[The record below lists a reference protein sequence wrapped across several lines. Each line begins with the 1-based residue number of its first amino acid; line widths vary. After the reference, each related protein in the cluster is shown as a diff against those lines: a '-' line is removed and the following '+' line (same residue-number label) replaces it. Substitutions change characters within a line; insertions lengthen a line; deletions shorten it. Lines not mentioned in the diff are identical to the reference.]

1 MEKITTLTTCQA
13 ELERIQQEVIKL
25 QKEKANLEILLQT
38 IIEHAD
44 QLEVELRQKIQTILK
59 EKQHLEM
66 MLLEITRER
75 GGPVE
80 TLLSDKTL
88 EPTESEKKLVQF
100 LETMPMG
107 IFVVD
112 AKGKLFYI
120 NQKAQQILSQE
131 IIKELVIITQLPSV
145 SQIYLANSNQIYPV
159 SRLPIVRALQGES
172 AAVDDIE
179 LHQLNKVIPLEMWAT
194 PIMNEQGI
202 VQYAIAAF
210 QDITL
215 RKRAELEKIGLI
227 KEREAKQASL
237 QLNTQIQKEIQERH
251 KVEAALRRA
260 YQELDRL
267 ATLDSLTQVANH
279 RYLDDY
285 LKQEWQRLSR
295 VKAPLSLI
303 LCNIDYFK
311 QYNDTYGSTAG
322 DECLQQVAQAMC
334 RAVKRLPDL
343 VARYGGEEFAVVL
356 PNTDADGA
364 VIVASAIRWEIKML
378 RLAYHHSPIGQYV
391 TLSIGVA
398 SIAQPP
404 ERDMSAHALVTL
416 ADMALYEAKAQ
427 GRNRII
433 LKTFESPTDTELVT
447 IPEP

>member
-13 ELERIQQEVIKL
+13 ELERVQQEVVKL

-88 EPTESEKKLVQF
+88 EATESEKKLVQF

-194 PIMNEQGI
+194 PIMNEQGV

-251 KVEAALRRA
+251 KVEAALRKA
-260 YQELDRL
+260 HQELDRL

-279 RYLDDY
+279 RYLDEY

-364 VIVASAIRWEIKML
+364 VIVASAIRWEVKML

-433 LKTFESPTDTELVT
+433 LKTFESPAKLVT
-447 IPEP
+447 IREP

>member
-1 MEKITTLTTCQA
+1 LEKITTLTTDQT
-13 ELERIQQEVIKL
+13 ELERVQQEVMKL
-25 QKEKANLEILLQT
+25 QKDKANLEILLQT

-75 GGPVE
+75 GGQVE
-80 TLLSDKTL
+80 TLLSDKTS

-194 PIMNEQGI
+194 PIMNEQGT

-227 KEREAKQASL
+227 KEREAKQAAL

-251 KVEAALRRA
+251 KVEAALRKA
-260 YQELDRL
+260 HQELDRL

-279 RYLDDY
+279 RYLDEY

-364 VIVASAIRWEIKML
+364 VIVASAIRWEVKML

-433 LKTFESPTDTELVT
+433 LKTFESPAKLVT
-447 IPEP
+447 RREP

>member
-1 MEKITTLTTCQA
+1 MEKITTLATGQT

-44 QLEVELRQKIQTILK
+44 QLEVDLRQKIQTLLK

-66 MLLEITRER
+66 MLLETTRER
-75 GGPVE
+75 GGTVE
-80 TLLSDKTL
+80 TLLPGKIV

-120 NQKAQQILSQE
+120 NQKAQQILSQD
-131 IIKELVIITQLPSV
+131 IIEELVIITQLPSV

-215 RKRAELEKIGLI
+215 RKRAELEKIGII
-227 KEREAKQASL
+227 KEREAKQAAL

-251 KVEAALRRA
+251 KVEAALRKA
-260 YQELDRL
+260 NQELNRL

-311 QYNDTYGSTAG
+311 QYNDSYGSSAG

-364 VIVASAIRWEIKML
+364 VIVASAIRWEVKML

-433 LKTFESPTDTELVT
+433 LKTFESPTELVT
-447 IPEP
+447 IREP

>member
-13 ELERIQQEVIKL
+13 ELERVQQEVVKL

-88 EPTESEKKLVQF
+88 EATESEKKLVQF

-215 RKRAELEKIGLI
+215 RKRAELEKIGII
-227 KEREAKQASL
+227 KEREAKQAAL
-237 QLNTQIQKEIQERH
+237 QLNTQIQREIQERH
-251 KVEAALRRA
+251 KVEAALRKA
-260 YQELDRL
+260 HQELDRL

-303 LCNIDYFK
+303 LCDIDYFK

-364 VIVASAIRWEIKML
+364 VIVASAIRWEVKML

-433 LKTFESPTDTELVT
+433 LKTFESPTELVT
-447 IPEP
+447 IREP

>member
-1 MEKITTLTTCQA
+1 MEKITTLTTDQT
-13 ELERIQQEVIKL
+13 ELERVQQEVIKL
-25 QKEKANLEILLQT
+25 QKDKANLEILLQT

-44 QLEVELRQKIQTILK
+44 QLEVELRQKIQTVLT

-75 GGPVE
+75 GGPAE

-88 EPTESEKKLVQF
+88 EATESEKKLVQF

-145 SQIYLANSNQIYPV
+145 SQIYLANSNQIYPL

-194 PIMNEQGI
+194 PIMNEQGT

-227 KEREAKQASL
+227 KEREAKQAAL

-251 KVEAALRRA
+251 KVEAALRKA
-260 YQELDRL
+260 HQEIDRL

-279 RYLDDY
+279 RYLDEY

-364 VIVASAIRWEIKML
+364 VIVASAIRWEVKML

-433 LKTFESPTDTELVT
+433 LKTFESPAKLVT
-447 IPEP
+447 IREP

>member
-13 ELERIQQEVIKL
+13 ELERVQQEVIKL

-44 QLEVELRQKIQTILK
+44 QLEVELRQKIQTVLK

-88 EPTESEKKLVQF
+88 EATESEKKLVQF

-215 RKRAELEKIGLI
+215 RKRAELEKIGII

-251 KVEAALRRA
+251 KVEAALRKA
-260 YQELDRL
+260 HQELDRL

-364 VIVASAIRWEIKML
+364 VIVASAIRWEVKML

-433 LKTFESPTDTELVT
+433 LKTFESPTELVT
-447 IPEP
+447 IREP

>member
-1 MEKITTLTTCQA
+1 MEKITTLATGQT

-44 QLEVELRQKIQTILK
+44 QLEVDLRQKIQTLLK

-66 MLLEITRER
+66 MLLETTRER
-75 GGPVE
+75 GGTVE
-80 TLLSDKTL
+80 TLLPGKIV

-131 IIKELVIITQLPSV
+131 IIEELVIITQLPSV

-159 SRLPIVRALQGES
+159 NRLPIIRALQGES

-215 RKRAELEKIGLI
+215 RKRVELEKIGII
-227 KEREAKQASL
+227 KEREAKQAAL

-251 KVEAALRRA
+251 KVEAALRKA
-260 YQELDRL
+260 NQELNRL

-311 QYNDTYGSTAG
+311 QYNDSYGSSAG

-364 VIVASAIRWEIKML
+364 VIVASAIRWEVKML

-433 LKTFESPTDTELVT
+433 LKTFESPTELVT
-447 IPEP
+447 IREP

>member
-1 MEKITTLTTCQA
+1 MEKITTLATDQT

-44 QLEVELRQKIQTILK
+44 QLEVELRQKIQAILK

-66 MLLEITRER
+66 MLLENTRER
-75 GGPVE
+75 GGTVE
-80 TLLSDKTL
+80 TVLPGKIV

-131 IIKELVIITQLPSV
+131 IIQELVIITQLPSV

-159 SRLPIVRALQGES
+159 NRLPIVRALQGES

-215 RKRAELEKIGLI
+215 RKRAELEKIGII
-227 KEREAKQASL
+227 KEREAKQAAL

-251 KVEAALRRA
+251 KVEAALRKA
-260 YQELDRL
+260 NQELNRL

-311 QYNDTYGSTAG
+311 QYNDSSG

-364 VIVASAIRWEIKML
+364 VIVASAIRWEVKML
-378 RLAYHHSPIGQYV
+378 RLAYHHSPISQYV

-433 LKTFESPTDTELVT
+433 LKTFESPTELVT
-447 IPEP
+447 IREP

>member
-1 MEKITTLTTCQA
+1 LEKITTLTTCQA
-13 ELERIQQEVIKL
+13 ELERVQQEVVKL

-88 EPTESEKKLVQF
+88 EATESEKKLVQF

-215 RKRAELEKIGLI
+215 RKRAELEKIGII
-227 KEREAKQASL
+227 KEREAKQAAL
-237 QLNTQIQKEIQERH
+237 QLNTQIQREIQERH
-251 KVEAALRRA
+251 KVEAALRKA
-260 YQELDRL
+260 HQELDRL

-364 VIVASAIRWEIKML
+364 VIVASAIRWEVKML

-433 LKTFESPTDTELVT
+433 LKTFESPTELVT
-447 IPEP
+447 IREP

>member
-1 MEKITTLTTCQA
+1 LEKITTLTTCQA
-13 ELERIQQEVIKL
+13 ELERVQQEVVKL

-88 EPTESEKKLVQF
+88 EATESEKKLVQF

-215 RKRAELEKIGLI
+215 RKRAELEKIGII
-227 KEREAKQASL
+227 KEREAKQAAL
-237 QLNTQIQKEIQERH
+237 QLNTQIQREIQERH
-251 KVEAALRRA
+251 KVEAALRKA
-260 YQELDRL
+260 HQELDRL

-303 LCNIDYFK
+303 LCDIDYFK

-364 VIVASAIRWEIKML
+364 VIVASAIRWEVKML

-433 LKTFESPTDTELVT
+433 LKTFESPTELVT
-447 IPEP
+447 IREP